1 MSQIAKSA
9 NYELE
14 SDEDALNR
22 ELAERINSLSDDNH
36 TSSDCW
42 ASANSMITETA
53 VWIAFAVVLWIA
65 TLLVFTN

>member
-9 NYELE
+9 NFELE

-22 ELAERINSLSDDNH
+22 ELAERINSLSGIEH

-42 ASANSMITETA
+42 ASANSMFTETA
-53 VWIAFAVVLWIA
+53 VWIASAIVLWVA